1 MAVEDV
7 LEMLGTCLTAQ
18 TVLPHTV
25 LFATK
30 GTRMAVYIGQTG
42 TDFLALL
49 HSKRH
54 LMRRYLWQSLA
65 YDEEAKEVP
74 VTMNG

>member
-1 MAVEDV
+1 MI
-7 LEMLGTCLTAQ
+7 GTCLTAK
-18 TVLPHTV
+18 TVMPHTV

-30 GTRMAVYIGQTG
+30 GTRIAVYIGQTG

-54 LMRRYLWQSLA
+54 LMARAQTLKVMAPGRPCHGGGRSQ
-65 YDEEAKEVP
+65 
-74 VTMNG
+74 